1 MTKIG
6 RCGALQKNSPP
17 KRGEKAA
24 TANETN
30 IPSKIQIFRGVHN
43 TDLLIDAI
51 RRKDRSYIRGA
62 HQWLSRHPPNALIVN
77 FLKKVYSQFGFGFL

>member
-1 MTKIG
+1 MKIG
-6 RCGALQKNSPP
+6 ECGTLQKNSPP

-24 TANETN
+24 TAR
-30 IPSKIQIFRGVHN
+30 KITKLQIFAEVHN

-62 HQWLSRHPPNALIVN
+62 HQWLSKHPPNPLIAN
-77 FLKKVYSQFGFGFL
+77 FLKRVYSEFGFGFLSR